1 MTMAKARTENA
12 ETAGVED
19 RIAWVRRFNSNGG
32 SGSLCQGNPVLD
44 SFTLRF
50 SLLVLTAAL
59 AAACAPVAPYQRG
72 YLARPDMA
80 FDDSPGNAR
89 ALEKTYSAKEA
100 ASGGASVGGGGC
112 GCN

>member
-1 MTMAKARTENA
+1 MR
-12 ETAGVED
+12 V
-19 RIAWVRRFNSNGG
+19 IALAIV
-32 SGSLCQGNPVLD
+32 
-44 SFTLRF
+44 
-50 SLLVLTAAL
+50 AAL
-59 AAACAPVAPYQRG
+59 LASCVEVAPYQRG

-80 FDDSPGNAR
+80 LDASPGTAK

>member
-1 MTMAKARTENA
+1 M
-12 ETAGVED
+12 
-19 RIAWVRRFNSNGG
+19 
-32 SGSLCQGNPVLD
+32 
-44 SFTLRF
+44 LRLGF
-50 SLLVLTAAL
+50 LLLVVAS

-72 YLARPDMA
+72 YLARPEMA
-80 FDDSPGNAR
+80 FEDSPGHAR